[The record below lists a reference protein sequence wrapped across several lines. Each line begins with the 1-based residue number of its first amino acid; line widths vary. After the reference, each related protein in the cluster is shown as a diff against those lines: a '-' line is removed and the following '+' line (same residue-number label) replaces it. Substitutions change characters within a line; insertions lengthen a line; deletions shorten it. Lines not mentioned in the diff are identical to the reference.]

1 MPLNKIEQ
9 TDIAWT
15 RFVRLTHWLV
25 ALCVLVNFF
34 NDTGFWHRTIG
45 YVCIGLVLMR
55 VFYGLWLSQQAS
67 SRFYIPTLAR
77 IQAHLIELR
86 TKQFAPHEGHNP
98 LGQLA
103 VYFMW
108 LIMALLGLTGW
119 LSRTDA
125 YWGEDWPVN
134 LHQYLSN
141 TLMGLVVLH
150 LVAIYW
156 VSRLSRRHLL
166 KQMVDGRQHE
176 L

>member
-1 MPLNKIEQ
+1 MPLNKTEQ
-9 TDIAWT
+9 PDIAWT
-15 RFVRLTHWLV
+15 RFVRLSHWLV
-25 ALCVLVNFF
+25 ALCVLVNFV
-34 NDTGFWHRTIG
+34 NNTGFWHRTIG
-45 YVCIGLVLMR
+45 YVSIGLVLMR
-55 VFYGLWLSQQAS
+55 VLYGLCVSQQPS
-67 SRFYIPTLAR
+67 SRFYMPTLAS
-77 IQAHLIELR
+77 IQLHLIELR
-86 TKQFAPHEGHNP
+86 TKQFTPHTGHNP

-103 VYFMW
+103 VYLMW

-141 TLMGLVVLH
+141 ILMGLVVLH
-150 LVAIYW
+150 LVAIYC